1 MMKEL
6 IANRDSWNLLAKDHY
21 ENFKQKLSLRK
32 SLLNPVIEQE
42 LGDIT
47 GKTLMHLQCNTGA
60 DTLSLARLGAKVS
73 GVDLAPDNVKYAQK
87 MFKDFGTE
95 GHFYESNV
103 LTFSETHHQKYDIVF
118 TSEGAIIWLPDF
130 KAWAK
135 TVRRLMKED
144 GVFYV
149 NEMHPTFLM
158 LDEEA
163 LPKGE
168 IKLKYPYF
176 NREVAAEDSI
186 GGYAA
191 EPRKGETYSWMYSI
205 SDVVNALI
213 EAGLQIEFI
222 HEFDDLCYNL
232 GGMIQNPKTGQF
244 FYPNL
249 LGKFP
254 FMFSIKATVRK

>member
-21 ENFKQKLSLRK
+21 ENFKEQLSHRK
-32 SLLNPVIEQE
+32 SLLNPVIEKE

-47 GKTLMHLQCNTGA
+47 GKSLMHLQCNTGA
-60 DTLSLARLGAKVS
+60 DTLSLARLGANVS
-73 GVDLAPDNVKYAQK
+73 GVDLAPDNILYAKK
-87 MFKDFGTE
+87 MFQDFGIK

-103 LTFSETHHQKYDIVF
+103 LTFAETHHQKYDLVF

-135 TVRRLMKED
+135 TIRSLMKDD

-149 NEMHPTFLM
+149 NEMHPFFLM

-168 IKLKYPYF
+168 ILLKYPYF
-176 NREVAAEDSI
+176 NREVAVEDTI

-191 EPRKGETYSWMYSI
+191 TPRKGTSYCWMYSVA
-205 SDVVNALI
+205 DVVNALI

-232 GGMIQNPKTGQF
+232 GGMTQNPDTRQF
-244 FYPNL
+244 YYPKFRD
-249 LGKFP
+249 KFP
-254 FMFSIKATVRK
+254 MMLSIKATVRK